1 MSVQAEHNIDFA
13 VYKFQKHTTT
23 PRNVPIPQIICHTI
37 IHFIVHAKLQCN
49 KFFFYY
55 KTTSRDVAATIILIT
70 FIVRRV
76 VFILYF
82 TGSVVFVLS
91 VQWPYDG
98 DKGSV
103 ARTVFSFVLRRPKI

>member
-1 MSVQAEHNIDFA
+1 MSH
-13 VYKFQKHTTT
+13 YHSLYT
-23 PRNVPIPQIICHTI
+23 PSYSVTS
-37 IHFIVHAKLQCN
+37 FS
-49 KFFFYY
+49 FSS
-55 KTTSRDVAATIILIT
+55 KTTSRDVATTIILIT

-98 DKGSV
+98 DKGPA
-103 ARTVFSFVLRRPKI
+103 ARAVFSLILCRPKI